1 MRVCVCTHTCV
12 YACLCVCVYVYVYVC
27 TYVCVLGC
35 ACVRVFVCVC
45 VCDEQC
51 ARRYE
56 ELLASN
62 GVPAQ
67 QMAKAIVGSG
77 GSSHSALSDADPV
90 SRQSISSSDSSK
102 QKGTEI
108 VALMR
113 HRHLC
118 STEEALMGDHTDEK
132 PPLL

>member
-1 MRVCVCTHTCV
+1 MCIRDR
-12 YACLCVCVYVYVYVC
+12 CVCVRVC
-27 TYVCVLGC
+27 
-35 ACVRVFVCVC
+35 VCVC

-90 SRQSISSSDSSK
+90 SRQSVSSSDSSK

-108 VALMR
+108 VALK

-118 STEEALMGDHTDEK
+118 STAKAVMGDHTDEK
-132 PPLL
+132 PPRL